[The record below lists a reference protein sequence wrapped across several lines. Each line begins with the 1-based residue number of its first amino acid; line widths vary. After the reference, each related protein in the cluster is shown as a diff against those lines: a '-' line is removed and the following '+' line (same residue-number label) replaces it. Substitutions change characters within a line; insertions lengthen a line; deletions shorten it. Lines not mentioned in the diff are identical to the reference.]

1 MTQSDRLKRLTLAAM
16 LLALCVIGA
25 NVKIMGS
32 VAFDSA
38 PAFLGAVL
46 LGPWFGAT
54 LGLFGHLVSAVLT
67 GFPLTLPIHLI
78 IGVAMGI
85 CMLIFGLVR
94 KWLGKDTLKGVL
106 TSDVLGYAINV
117 PIELVLLYP
126 LMKKTVWA
134 FFVPLTIA
142 TILNL
147 IVCEVIYAALPHR
160 VKDAPFLTPQNR
172 GSRLN
177 EPNEPTIS

>member
-1 MTQSDRLKRLTLAAM
+1 
-16 LLALCVIGA
+16 
-25 NVKIMGS
+25 
-32 VAFDSA
+32 
-38 PAFLGAVL
+38 
-46 LGPWFGAT
+46 
-54 LGLFGHLVSAVLT
+54 
-67 GFPLTLPIHLI
+67 LPIHLI

-126 LMKKTVWA
+126 LMKQAVWA

-160 VKDAPFLTPQNR
+160 VKDAPFLTPQK
-172 GSRLN
+172 
-177 EPNEPTIS
+177 

>member
-54 LGLFGHLVSAVLT
+54 LGLFGHLVSAALA

-85 CMLIFGLVR
+85 CMLVFGLVR

-106 TSDVLGYAINV
+106 ASDVLGYAINV

-126 LMKKTVWA
+126 LMKQAVWA
-134 FFVPLTIA
+134 FFVPVTIA

-160 VKDAPFLTPQNR
+160 VKDAPFLTPQK
-172 GSRLN
+172 
-177 EPNEPTIS
+177 

>member
-54 LGLFGHLVSAVLT
+54 LGLFGHLVSAALA

-78 IGVAMGI
+78 I
-85 CMLIFGLVR
+85 
-94 KWLGKDTLKGVL
+94 
-106 TSDVLGYAINV
+106 
-117 PIELVLLYP
+117 
-126 LMKKTVWA
+126 
-134 FFVPLTIA
+134 
-142 TILNL
+142 
-147 IVCEVIYAALPHR
+147 ALPWGFACWCSAWFVNGWVR
-160 VKDAPFLTPQNR
+160 IR
-172 GSRLN
+172 
-177 EPNEPTIS
+177 